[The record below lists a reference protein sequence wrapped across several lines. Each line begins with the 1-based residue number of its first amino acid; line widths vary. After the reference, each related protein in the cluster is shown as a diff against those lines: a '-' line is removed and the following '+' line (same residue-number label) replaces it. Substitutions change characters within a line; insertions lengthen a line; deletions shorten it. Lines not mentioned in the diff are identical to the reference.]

1 MWSPLPIP
9 TPQRRASQQAILDYA
24 WKAQA
29 FTASDAMPEVD
40 LTRSTTIEAI
50 DALVACGLLTE
61 LPNAREAGQ
70 YSKGRPSRRFELNAQ
85 AAHVVGVD
93 AGQGH
98 YTIRVADLRGAVKN
112 ASSVDVAHATTAEDR
127 RGALIA
133 AIAVALSD
141 ATLSWEDIVSIA
153 VGVPA
158 PVNRHGDSPAHAENF
173 WPTMNPDFRSLLNA
187 MVPLVQ
193 VENDAALAA
202 IAERAVG
209 AAQGLDNFVALLA
222 GERFGSGVV
231 VDGHLL
237 RGLHG
242 GVGEMYA
249 LIHVE
254 GIGEA
259 DGLGSI
265 VARWARELAR
275 SGDVPAGH
283 PLAQASLDEL
293 TSKFVFELARG
304 GDDVA
309 LELVRRTGERL
320 ARIAG
325 FFGGF
330 YDPERIIVGGA
341 VAAEVQGVID
351 VAQELLPG
359 ELHLPEPELVASAL
373 GADVVAV
380 GAVEA
385 ALDHARAE
393 VLSLCVARDQ

>member
-1 MWSPLPIP
+1 MWSPLPAPI
-9 TPQRRASQQAILDYA
+9 PQRRASQQAILDYA
-24 WKAQA
+24 WKTSA

-85 AAHVVGVD
+85 AGYVVGID

-98 YTIRVADLRGAVKN
+98 YTVRIADLRGAVKN
-112 ASSVDVAHATTAEDR
+112 AASVDVAHATTAQKR
-127 RGALIA
+127 RETLVVAISSALSE
-133 AIAVALSD
+133 VALTWQD
-141 ATLSWEDIVSIA
+141 VVSIA

-158 PVNRHGDSPAHAENF
+158 PVNRHGNSPAHAQGF
-173 WPTMNPDFRSLLNA
+173 WPTMNPDFRSHLNK

-202 IAERAVG
+202 VAERTVG
-209 AAQGLDNFVALLA
+209 AAQGLDNFVVLLA

-259 DGLGSI
+259 EGFGNI
-265 VARWARELAR
+265 VAKWARELKN
-275 SGDVPAGH
+275 SGDAPADH
-283 PLAQASLDEL
+283 PLAQALSEDL
-293 TSKFVFELARG
+293 TSKFVFELARN
-304 GDDVA
+304 GDEVA
-309 LELVRRTGERL
+309 RGLVQRTGERL

-325 FFGGF
+325 LFGGF

-341 VAAEVQGVID
+341 IAAEVQGVID
-351 VAQELLPG
+351 VAQNLLPE

-393 VLSLCVARDQ
+393 VLSLCVAQD